1 MYDSQIWEATPGQ
14 TLLHRLDARVKLCFL
29 GCCALFVIVVESGKS
44 LFCLFSFILCL
55 HGAARMSLERW
66 KLLSLFVLL
75 GMWGTMMSQA
85 LFYNQEP
92 RTILACLVPPVTPL
106 VGVLTG
112 GVFVYREGLE
122 YGAVQALRSGSM
134 MAAGLL
140 LVWTSDSRSLLRSL
154 MAWKLPYELS
164 FMLTTGL
171 RFLPVLFQETA
182 IVLTAQRLQGE
193 GVLRWWRPDEI
204 VPLAR
209 KTLFPI
215 LARTLRR
222 AATLAASAE
231 SRGFGRKQRL
241 KVTLPLP
248 KWQKRFCLLLLFL
261 MVLLVAFK
269 TLSLLAFYGVYY
281 GSWCQPLY
289 DGMKGWL

>member
-55 HGAARMSLERW
+55 HGTARMSLERW

-92 RTILACLVPPVTPL
+92 RTILACLVPPLTPL
-106 VGVLTG
+106 VGALTG

>member
-29 GCCALFVIVVESGKS
+29 GCCALFVILVESGKS

-55 HGAARMSLERW
+55 HGMARMSLERW

-92 RTILACLVPPVTPL
+92 RTILACLVPPLTPL
-106 VGVLTG
+106 VGALTG

-261 MVLLVAFK
+261 MVLLVALK
-269 TLSLLAFYGVYY
+269 SLSLLAFYGVCYC
-281 GSWCQPLY
+281 SWCQPLY